1 MRRYPQGSP
10 LRNRFDNTRQVASAL
25 LYDCSLIT
33 GASSGLGEEFSCQ
46 LAPHC
51 RRLVLVA
58 RRENKLELLRKR
70 LLAENEG
77 LEVAIYGVDLT
88 CPDAREE
95 LLGEVAN
102 SDWSP
107 SLLVNNAGMGDYG
120 EFTTGNWEKLEQM
133 LSLNITA
140 VTHLAHGFLPGMIRS
155 GHGAILNVSSLASL
169 LPIPDFAVY
178 AASKAYVTSFSEAL
192 RLELQAHD
200 IPVVAVCP
208 GPVHTGF
215 GGIAGR
221 EGSPEETPMRE
232 WFFVSKEEVVLE
244 ALLAVQREQPRSY
257 PGLQISLLAA
267 VLAFM
272 PPSVLRYFMR
282 NRPRATPEEKG

>member
-1 MRRYPQGSP
+1 M
-10 LRNRFDNTRQVASAL
+10 NQVA
-25 LYDCSLIT
+25 LIT
-33 GASSGLGEEFSCQ
+33 GASRGIGRGI
-46 LAPHC
+46 A
-51 RRLVLVA
+51 
-58 RRENKLELLRKR
+58 LELAAMGWDLVVNYAGNQTAAEDTAKR
-70 LLAENEG
+70 CVEQAKEAGHTIRAEICQCDVG
-77 LEVAIYGVDLT
+77 QAADRDRLIAFT
-88 CPDAREE
+88 REHFGR
-95 LLGEVAN
+95 L
-102 SDWSP
+102 D
-107 SLLVNNAGMGDYG
+107 LLVNNAGMGDYG

-155 GHGAILNVSSLASL
+155 GHGAVLNVSSLASL

-282 NRPRATPEEKG
+282 NRPRAVSYTHLTLPTKRIV